1 MHAACPIGRVQQYQA
16 ASALGISQRAEASAI
31 AAESD
36 RRASIGAR
44 ARFVGS
50 ASASP
55 LLADR
60 ALWEAELADLR
71 SSTAAVAAAAE
82 RTAEQRDAWLA
93 ASRRVKALE
102 LLDERRREEHRI
114 EADREEAARV
124 DDLVAGRFKHAEH
137 EEAVVA

>member
-1 MHAACPIGRVQQYQA
+1 MADAAQHDGRRARGRLVKRYRFRLEQVQRVRRVQEDQA
-16 ASALGISQRAEASAI
+16 ASALGIAQRAEASAI

-50 ASASP
+50 ASGST

-71 SSTAAVAAAAE
+71 SDRKST
-82 RTAEQRDAWLA
+82 RLN
-93 ASRRVKALE
+93 SS
-102 LLDERRREEHRI
+102 H
-114 EADREEAARV
+114 
-124 DDLVAGRFKHAEH
+124 
-137 EEAVVA
+137 